1 MPALAAVAMAA
12 AACGTKDAPDPLQPS
27 GPVGRVRFVNLVTD
41 PSRNPVNALLEGL
54 PFGVNLAYAASTPA
68 SLPAPSTAFYSA
80 VLAGDRTIVL
90 KKTADTTVTVA
101 TLSVNIAANNDYTVY
116 ATGGTGG
123 SAVTAF
129 STADANTPPAAG
141 QARIRVTN
149 MSPAAGAVDV
159 FITAANADLA
169 VATPV
174 ATGLANRAAFAGA
187 DVAPIE
193 AAGDFLVLRGIGQEI
208 APQLFD
214 GELIEGHIAVE
225 SPDNPIAVRPHG
237 TLVVEMQAVRVAISG
252 VVEPVARHMLAVLW
266 RLEQAV
272 DKFFVRIG

>member
-1 MPALAAVAMAA
+1 MIASIVSTSARDVRGARPLVGRRLTWMPALAAVAMAA
-12 AACGTKDAPDPLQPS
+12 AACGTKEAADPLQPS

-54 PFGVNLAYAASTPA
+54 PFGVNLVYAASTPA

-149 MSPAAGAVDV
+149 MSPAAGALDV
-159 FITAANADLA
+159 FITAPNADLA
-169 VATPV
+169 AATPV
-174 ATGLANRAAFAGA
+174 ATGLANRSVFAGVTLAPGTYRIRTVPAGTAPAARAAAVNSTLA
-187 DVAPIE
+187 DDLVV
-193 AAGDFLVLRGIGQEI
+193 AAGSGRTIVIADAAAGGTPLRSFALRDQ
-208 APQLFD
+208 
-214 GELIEGHIAVE
+214 
-225 SPDNPIAVRPHG
+225 
-237 TLVVEMQAVRVAISG
+237 
-252 VVEPVARHMLAVLW
+252 
-266 RLEQAV
+266 
-272 DKFFVRIG
+272 

>member
-1 MPALAAVAMAA
+1 MIASIVSTSARDVRGARPLVGRRLTWMPALAAVAMAA

-101 TLSVNIAANNDYTVY
+101 TLGVNIAANNDYTVY

-159 FITAANADLA
+159 FITAPNADLA
-169 VATPV
+169 AATPV
-174 ATGLANRAAFAGA
+174 ATGLANRSVFAGVTLAPGTYRIRTVPAGTAPAARAAAVNSTLA
-187 DVAPIE
+187 DDLVV
-193 AAGDFLVLRGIGQEI
+193 AAGSGRTIVIADAAAGGTPLRSFALRDQ
-208 APQLFD
+208 
-214 GELIEGHIAVE
+214 
-225 SPDNPIAVRPHG
+225 
-237 TLVVEMQAVRVAISG
+237 
-252 VVEPVARHMLAVLW
+252 
-266 RLEQAV
+266 
-272 DKFFVRIG
+272 

>member
-1 MPALAAVAMAA
+1 MIASIVSTSARDVRGARPLVGRRLTWMPALAAVAMAA
-12 AACGTKDAPDPLQPS
+12 AACGTKEAADPLQPS

-101 TLSVNIAANNDYTVY
+101 TLSVNIVANNDYTVY

-149 MSPAAGAVDV
+149 MSPAAGALDV
-159 FITAANADLA
+159 FITAPNADLA
-169 VATPV
+169 AATPV
-174 ATGLANRAAFAGA
+174 ATGLANRSVFAGVTLAPGTYRIRTVPAGTAPAARAAAVNSTLA
-187 DVAPIE
+187 DDLVV
-193 AAGDFLVLRGIGQEI
+193 AAGSGRTIVIADAAAGGTPLRSFALRDQ
-208 APQLFD
+208 
-214 GELIEGHIAVE
+214 
-225 SPDNPIAVRPHG
+225 
-237 TLVVEMQAVRVAISG
+237 
-252 VVEPVARHMLAVLW
+252 
-266 RLEQAV
+266 
-272 DKFFVRIG
+272 

>member
-1 MPALAAVAMAA
+1 MIASIVSTSARDVRGARPLVGRRLTWMPALAAVAMAA

-54 PFGVNLAYAASTPA
+54 PFGVNLVYAASTPA

-123 SAVTAF
+123 STVTAF

-187 DVAPIE
+187 SLAPGTYQIRTVPAGTAPAARAAAVNSTLSGVAV
-193 AAGDFLVLRGIGQEI
+193 AAGNSRTIVIADAPAGGTPLRSFALSDQ
-208 APQLFD
+208 
-214 GELIEGHIAVE
+214 
-225 SPDNPIAVRPHG
+225 
-237 TLVVEMQAVRVAISG
+237 
-252 VVEPVARHMLAVLW
+252 
-266 RLEQAV
+266 
-272 DKFFVRIG
+272 